1 MNIKLLTE
9 DGENAEIVFDITEN
23 ADAEDRRFGISA
35 VMTIDGAIAES
46 SSAKERFFTRVE
58 AEKTVAMLCK
68 YKVTPC
74 TLCDVL

>member
-1 MNIKLLTE
+1 MNFKLLTE
-9 DGENAEIVFDITEN
+9 DGAKAEVKFDITEN
-23 ADAEDRRFGISA
+23 AAAEDRRFGISA
-35 VMTIDGAIAES
+35 AMTIDGSVVEHSTAE
-46 SSAKERFFTRVE
+46 ERFFTRTE

>member
-9 DGENAEIVFDITEN
+9 DGETAEVKFDITEN
-23 ADAEDRRFGISA
+23 TDAEDRCFGISA
-35 VMTIDGAIAES
+35 VMTINGIIAES
-46 SSAKERFFTRVE
+46 SSAEERFFTRTE
-58 AEKTVAMLCK
+58 AERTVAMLCK